1 MKHVFYKCILKN
13 SSMYEEGYDVLSGS
27 RATGDGYYESS
38 IVGIEGNQIEL
49 NDLPKTEG
57 DTTEKIDK
65 EGQE

>member
-1 MKHVFYKCILKN
+1 
-13 SSMYEEGYDVLSGS
+13 MYEEGYDVLSGS

-57 DTTEKIDK
+57 DTTEKIEK